1 MINRDLKGCQG
12 KPGTMTKI
20 VVTIV
25 GSDGEQ
31 TKSVAAKVEGLARPK
46 RSSREPKVVGGE
58 DV

>member
-1 MINRDLKGCQG
+1 
-12 KPGTMTKI
+12 MTKS

-31 TKSVAAKVEGLARPK
+31 TQSVAAKVEGLARPR
-46 RSSREPKVVGGE
+46 RSSRESKVVGGE